1 LRRLSQEV
9 VVEEVEEE
17 EEEKRQQER
26 GPQAAWGMKVAAA
39 AGGGAKGS
47 EVVVQKE
54 AVENAV
60 RFLNHPKVQSS
71 PLGKRMAFLKHKGLN
86 DAKIAL
92 ALKRANITPRYDIK
106 RAIWSLPT
114 PLPPPPPP
122 PPPLRPLLPL
132 YPLSVR
138 PF

>member
-1 LRRLSQEV
+1 
-9 VVEEVEEE
+9 
-17 EEEKRQQER
+17 
-26 GPQAAWGMKVAAA
+26 
-39 AGGGAKGS
+39 
-47 EVVVQKE
+47 VVVQKE

-86 DAKIAL
+86 DAEIAL
-92 ALKRANITPRYDIK
+92 ALKHANITPRYDIK
-106 RAIWSLPT
+106 RAIWSSPT
-114 PLPPPPPP
+114 PLPPPPPPPP